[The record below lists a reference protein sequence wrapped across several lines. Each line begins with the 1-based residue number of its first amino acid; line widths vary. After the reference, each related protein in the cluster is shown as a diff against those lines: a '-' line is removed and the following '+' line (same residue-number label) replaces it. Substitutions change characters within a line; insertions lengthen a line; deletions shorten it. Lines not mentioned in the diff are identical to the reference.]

1 MSYRKREGNKEGG
14 RNLSLEYAEHQD
26 EGQGL
31 EWRAHIAIIS
41 VQSSEDQPAVLVF
54 CPCNSESGLS

>member
-1 MSYRKREGNKEGG
+1 MSYRKREGNKKGG

-31 EWRAHIAIIS
+31 EWRAHIASIS
-41 VQSSEDQPAVLVF
+41 VQSSEDQLAVLVF
-54 CPCNSESGLS
+54 CPCNFESGLS